1 MKVLLLGGTGVIGRE
16 VLKLLLAR
24 GDDITLFHRSPKAG
38 TEGVRNLYGDRRDL
52 AAFEKSFAGSSFDAV
67 IDLACY
73 NEADA
78 RGTVRVFG
86 RRAGQLVFSSS
97 IAAYKRPYVMQPVR
111 EDNPLMDVNVFDY
124 GFQKAEM
131 ERYLQSEI
139 ARGLPITIIRPS
151 QTYGIGTPNVGCLR
165 NNYGL
170 LARMKEKKPILVN
183 GDGRNPWVWTFAPD
197 LAKAFVG
204 VLGKQHC
211 LGEIYQATSD
221 EAHIWD
227 DLYLTIGDI
236 LGEKP
241 TLYHLPTDLLYLA
254 RPDLFAHLV
263 YEKTYCGLFDN
274 SKIKR
279 DVPEFVC
286 EYSLRRGMEMICN
299 WFLSDESQHVIDPEK
314 VAFEDQ
320 ACALYEQLRADML
333 SLRK

>member
-1 MKVLLLGGTGVIGRE
+1 MTVLLLGGSGVIGRE
-16 VLKLLLAR
+16 VLKLLVSK
-24 GDDITLFHRSPKAG
+24 GHTVTLFNRSSNVNMENVTVIHGNK
-38 TEGVRNLYGDRRDL
+38 RNLPEFQELFKDSHY
-52 AAFEKSFAGSSFDAV
+52 DAV

-78 RGTVRVFG
+78 RGTVQVFSN
-86 RRAGQLVFSSS
+86 AADQLVFSSS
-97 IAAYKRPYVMQPVR
+97 IAAYKRPYEHQPVR
-111 EDNPLMDVNVFDY
+111 EDNPLMDVTVFDY

-131 ERYLQSEI
+131 ERYLQFEI
-139 ARGLPITIIRPS
+139 QKGLPITIIRPS

-170 LARMKEKKPILVN
+170 LARMKENKPILVN

-204 VLGKQHC
+204 VLGKECC
-211 LGEIYQATSD
+211 LGQVYQATSD
-221 EAHIWD
+221 DAHIWD

-236 LGEKP
+236 LGVKP
-241 TLYHLPTDLLYLA
+241 TLYHVPTDLLYLA
-254 RPDLFAHLV
+254 KPDLFAHLV

-286 EYSLRRGMEMICN
+286 EYDLRRGMEMICN
-299 WFLSDESQHVIDPEK
+299 WFLTDERQHVLDPEK
-314 VAFEDQ
+314 VEFEDRV
-320 ACALYEQLRADML
+320 CALYEKWRDEMISLRA
-333 SLRK
+333 